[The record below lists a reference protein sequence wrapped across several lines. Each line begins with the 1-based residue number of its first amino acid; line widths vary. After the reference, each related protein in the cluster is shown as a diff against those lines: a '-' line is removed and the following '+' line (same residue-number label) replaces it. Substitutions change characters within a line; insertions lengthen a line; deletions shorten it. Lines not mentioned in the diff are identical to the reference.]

1 LTLAVLTLLNV
12 FERRL
17 DGAREGQSRQGPK
30 GALIDSAPA
39 ASSDRHASRRAPALR
54 YRQHA
59 LPPDWCP
66 SPMTPVPSDGS
77 ARVFAWAVLCLS
89 LALGGCATRP
99 AKPAPASGIG
109 SGPITARTG
118 ASGCDRAD
126 QSHRASD
133 AAAGWVRCAVS
144 AHGALAATS
153 QAIGKQASALATH
166 CTDRL
171 LESALRQRSRRWSEG
186 PTQIDG
192 TTLTV
197 EFRQLSPALRGP
209 LTMVRA
215 QDVPMQ
221 MFGGERFARPGLG
234 VPLALVTT
242 ALRGCARVPFVAAG
256 RRVPLGDG
264 VDRTGVEDS
273 APPRLVIG
281 DPVAIGSL
289 TQGTWHYPLAED
301 TSAFFAYGAG
311 TSKLPRLA
319 IWGLLGGHEVG
330 TPSRPLPAGGLRPL
344 QASDRDDP
352 RTGQQSIDWA
362 RLSNAIW
369 GDPLLR
375 SQFQVWHVVYQTNA
389 PLLVIR
395 HRVKGY
401 LDEGWRVLD
410 PEGDD
415 PARNGMVLI
424 GHSLGGVVSRLLS
437 VDSGEV
443 LWSVGFTE
451 PVSSLKG
458 DPGDLRSIDEVFHF
472 TAYPGISRAIFMASP
487 HRGSPTA
494 GSFIGRFMRVL
505 VGRRAPELEALNR
518 VARDNPEA
526 VTDLMRP
533 IFTRSRLNSIATLQP
548 LQPVRRAG
556 ETLMPGPGIPYHT
569 IAGVKPGSRP
579 ESDGVVPLASAIIPG
594 AQSTL
599 VISSEHNVQENPKPS
614 PKCCASCA
622 RTSASAARKALEAGG
637 PRPAALAP

>member
-1 LTLAVLTLLNV
+1 
-12 FERRL
+12 
-17 DGAREGQSRQGPK
+17 
-30 GALIDSAPA
+30 
-39 ASSDRHASRRAPALR
+39 
-54 YRQHA
+54 
-59 LPPDWCP
+59 
-66 SPMTPVPSDGS
+66 MTSVPSDGS
-77 ARVFAWAVLCLS
+77 ARVFGWAVLCLA
-89 LALGGCATRP
+89 LAWALGGCGTRP
-99 AKPAPASGIG
+99 AKPTTPSGVI
-109 SGPITARTG
+109 SSQTLLEQAQAEATA
-118 ASGCDRAD
+118 AD
-126 QSHRASD
+126 QSQRSSD
-133 AAAGWVRCAVS
+133 AVAGWARCAAW

-153 QAIGKQASALATH
+153 QAIGRQASVLSTH
-166 CTDRL
+166 CTDQL
-171 LESALRQRSRRWSEG
+171 LARALQQRSRRWSEG

-197 EFRQLSPALRGP
+197 EFRQLSPTLHGP

-221 MFGGERFARPGLG
+221 LYGGERFSRPGLG
-234 VPLALVTT
+234 VPLALITPRCEDAPACQLQPREGVFRWAT
-242 ALRGCARVPFVAAG
+242 AWIEPGIE
-256 RRVPLGDG
+256 DG
-264 VDRTGVEDS
+264 

-281 DPVAIGSL
+281 DPVAVGSL
-289 TQGTWHYPLAED
+289 TAGTWQYPLAED
-301 TSAFFAYGAG
+301 TSAFYAYGAG

-319 IWGLLGGHEVG
+319 VWGLLGGHEVG
-330 TPSRPLPAGGLRPL
+330 RRAGLYLLEDYDPHKRPIVMIHGLGSSPL
-344 QASDRDDP
+344 
-352 RTGQQSIDWA
+352 TWA

-401 LDEGWRVLD
+401 LDEGWRLLD

-415 PARNGMVLI
+415 PARAGMVLV

-451 PVSSLKG
+451 PVSALKG
-458 DPGDLRSIDEVFHF
+458 SPEDLRSVDEVFHF
-472 TAYPGISRAIFMASP
+472 TAYPGITRAIFMAAP

-494 GSFIGRFMRVL
+494 GDFIGRFMRVL

-518 VARDNPEA
+518 VARENPEA

-548 LQPVRRAG
+548 LQPVRLAG

-599 VISSEHNVQENPKPS
+599 VISSEHNVQETP
-614 PKCCASCA
+614 
-622 RTSASAARKALEAGG
+622 EAVAEVLRILREDIGRRSEQG
-637 PRPAALAP
+637 P

>member
-1 LTLAVLTLLNV
+1 
-12 FERRL
+12 
-17 DGAREGQSRQGPK
+17 
-30 GALIDSAPA
+30 
-39 ASSDRHASRRAPALR
+39 
-54 YRQHA
+54 
-59 LPPDWCP
+59 
-66 SPMTPVPSDGS
+66 MTPVPSDGS

-109 SGPITARTG
+109 SGQSLLEQAQADATA
-118 ASGCDRAD
+118 AD
-126 QSHRASD
+126 QSHHASD

-186 PTQIDG
+186 PAQIDG
-192 TTLTV
+192 ATLTV

-234 VPLALVTT
+234 VPLALITPRCEDAPACHLWPPEGVFRWAT
-242 ALRGCARVPFVAAG
+242 AWIEP
-256 RRVPLGDG
+256 G
-264 VDRTGVEDS
+264 VVDS

-330 TPSRPLPAGGLRPL
+330 RRAGLYLLEDYDPYKRPIVMIHGLGSSPL
-344 QASDRDDP
+344 
-352 RTGQQSIDWA
+352 TWA

-494 GSFIGRFMRVL
+494 DNFIGRFMRVL

-518 VARDNPEA
+518 VARANPEA

-533 IFTRSRLNSIATLQP
+533 IYTRSRLNSIATLQP
-548 LQPVRRAG
+548 MQPVRRAG

-599 VISSEHNVQENPKPS
+599 VISSEHNVQENP
-614 PKCCASCA
+614 
-622 RTSASAARKALEAGG
+622 EAVAEVLRILREDIGQRSEEG
-637 PRPAALAP
+637 P

>member
-1 LTLAVLTLLNV
+1 
-12 FERRL
+12 
-17 DGAREGQSRQGPK
+17 
-30 GALIDSAPA
+30 
-39 ASSDRHASRRAPALR
+39 
-54 YRQHA
+54 
-59 LPPDWCP
+59 
-66 SPMTPVPSDGS
+66 MTSVPSDGS
-77 ARVFAWAVLCLS
+77 ARVFAWAVLFLA
-89 LALGGCATRP
+89 LALGGCSMQP
-99 AKPAPASGIG
+99 AKPAPPSG
-109 SGPITARTG
+109 SGASQSLFEQAQAAATA
-118 ASGCDRAD
+118 AD

-133 AAAGWVRCAVS
+133 AAAGWVRCATW

-153 QAIGKQASALATH
+153 QAVGRQASALATH
-166 CTDRL
+166 CTDQL
-171 LESALRQRSRRWSEG
+171 LASALRQRSRRWSQG

-197 EFRQLSPALRGP
+197 EFRQLSPALHGP
-209 LTMVRA
+209 LMMVRA

-221 MFGGERFARPGLG
+221 LYGGERFARSGFG
-234 VPLALVTT
+234 IPLALITPRCEDAPACQLWPPEGVFRWAT
-242 ALRGCARVPFVAAG
+242 AWIEP
-256 RRVPLGDG
+256 
-264 VDRTGVEDS
+264 GVEDG

-289 TQGTWHYPLAED
+289 TAGAWQYPLAED
-301 TSAFFAYGAG
+301 TSAFYAYGAG
-311 TSKLPRLA
+311 TSKLQRLA
-319 IWGLLGGHEVG
+319 IWGLLGGQEVG
-330 TPSRPLPAGGLRPL
+330 RRAGLYLLEDYDPNKRPIVMIHGLGSSPL
-344 QASDRDDP
+344 
-352 RTGQQSIDWA
+352 TWA

-395 HRVKGY
+395 RRVKGY
-401 LDEGWRVLD
+401 LDDGWQVLD

-415 PARNGMVLI
+415 PARTGMVLV

-451 PVSSLKG
+451 PLQSLKG
-458 DPGDLRSIDEVFHF
+458 VPEDLRSIDEVFHF
-472 TAYPGISRAIFMASP
+472 TTYPGISRAIFMAAP

-494 GSFIGRFMRVL
+494 SDFIGRFMRVL
-505 VGRRAPELEALNR
+505 VGRRAPELNALDR
-518 VARDNPEA
+518 VARANPEA
-526 VTDLMRP
+526 VTDEMRP

-569 IAGVKPGSRP
+569 IAGVMPGSRP

-599 VISSEHNVQENPKPS
+599 VIPSEHNVQENP
-614 PKCCASCA
+614 
-622 RTSASAARKALEAGG
+622 EAVAEVLRILREDIGHRDG
-637 PRPAALAP
+637 DPGLIPLD